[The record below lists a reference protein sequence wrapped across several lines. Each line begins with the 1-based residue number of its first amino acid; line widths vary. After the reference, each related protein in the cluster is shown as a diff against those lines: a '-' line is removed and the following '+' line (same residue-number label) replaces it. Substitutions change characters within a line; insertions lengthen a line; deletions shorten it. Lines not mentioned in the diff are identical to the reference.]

1 MPLSST
7 LSLLWIAGVFFFS
20 SQARRFVRRQI
31 NRPGH
36 RDTIAHDIIARFFR
50 FAARFIDIPQ
60 AHIQPNPVP
69 RLPVA
74 SAHPSIGMQRTGNH
88 LIMRN
93 GDDVYTPNGR
103 KIHGIG
109 ENVECSICFESMKQ
123 SHDGSAPAVKVL
135 ECCHVFHSQCIS
147 DWYNQHELCPICRDT
162 SSSLRNL
169 RDFFFT

>member
-1 MPLSST
+1 MMPLSST

-20 SQARRFVRRQI
+20 SQARRFIRRQI
-31 NRPGH
+31 NRLGH
-36 RDTIAHDIIARFFR
+36 RDTIAHNITAHAARFFG
-50 FAARFIDIPQ
+50 FAARYIDAPQ
-60 AHIQPNPVP
+60 AGIQPNSVP
-69 RLPVA
+69 CLSRN
-74 SAHPSIGMQRTGNH
+74 GNH

-109 ENVECSICFESMKQ
+109 ENMECSICFESLTQ

-147 DWYNQHELCPICRDT
+147 DWYSQHELCPICRDT